1 MARIQY
7 VKAWGLWSH
16 YESVFNFAPG
26 LTVITGPNGS
36 GKSGFI
42 SIIRWVFLGEPAG
55 EDFIFTIRDEKTQE
69 IIRQAEEGKAEVGL
83 DNGIVITK
91 TRRKGKTT
99 YTINTVADVFEKAEV
114 PQEIRDALGLQVYK
128 FGDWET
134 YLNFA
139 FQLEAPFLIS
149 ESPSVGAKV
158 LGKLA
163 GTEAVD
169 LAIAAEAK
177 KAYAAREEKRLGEK
191 DIETKNGDLLAYQDI
206 DDIKAQLDACEFLM
220 AEVEKAAAK
229 RDNIKDLDH
238 KLYTAQEAIKTLS
251 EELIALAIVPDID
264 VDLKAIE
271 KAQQRYDTLLG
282 LFNQLGSEIAR
293 INTLTDQLA
302 LYEGVGAATS
312 ILNDLEA
319 KERRLTEYSNLKAK
333 HENYTTDIESLE
345 VFLKT
350 TKDLDV
356 AAADLAVYEKKAT
369 KLENLTALFKELYL
383 KASQVAA
390 LDDALEEL
398 KDIGQAAQQLKAIDL
413 KAGKLADLQ
422 QIQKEFNVKN
432 ILAQQAVKDLADAET
447 KYKQAEE
454 ELRAAW
460 EAAGGICPLCDQPI
474 ATHSH
479 E

>member
-1 MARIQY
+1 MARIKY

-16 YESVFNFAPG
+16 FESVFDFAPG

-42 SIIRWVFLGEPAG
+42 SIIRWVFLGEPSG
-55 EDFIFTIRDEKTQE
+55 EDFIFTIRDENTQE
-69 IIRQAEEGKAEVGL
+69 IIRQAEEGKAEICL
-83 DNGIVITK
+83 DSGVVITK

-99 YTINTVADVFEKAEV
+99 YTINTIADVFEKAEV
-114 PQEIRDALGLQVYK
+114 PQEIKDALGIQAYK
-128 FGDWET
+128 FGDFET

-177 KAYAAREEKRLGEK
+177 KAYAAREEKRLGDK
-191 DIETKNGDLLAYQDI
+191 DIEAKNGDLLAYQDI
-206 DDIKAQLDACEFLM
+206 DDIKAQLDACVYLM
-220 AEVEKAAAK
+220 EEVDKAAAR

-238 KLYTAQEAIKTLS
+238 KLYVAQEAIATLS
-251 EELIALAIVPDID
+251 EELIALTIVPEIE
-264 VDLKAIE
+264 VDLQAIE

-282 LFNQLGSEIAR
+282 LFTQLGSAVEH

-302 LYEGVGAATS
+302 LYEGVSAAAST
-312 ILNDLEA
+312 LNDLEA
-319 KERRLTEYSNLKAK
+319 KERRLTEFIDIKVKY
-333 HENYTTDIESLE
+333 ENYTTNIATLE
-345 VFLKT
+345 AFLQT

-356 AAADLAVYEKKAT
+356 AAADLAVYEKKAIR
-369 KLENLTALFKELYL
+369 LENLTALFKDLHL
-383 KASQVAA
+383 KASQVVA

-398 KDIGQAAQQLKAIDL
+398 KDIGQAAQQLKDLDL

-422 QIQKEFNVKN
+422 QIQREFNVKN
-432 ILAQQAVKDLADAET
+432 ILAQQAAKDLTAATAAET
-447 KYKQAEE
+447 QAEE

-474 ATHSH
+474 ATHNH
-479 E
+479 